1 MNFLEIAKKRFSCR
15 SFHTKEVEDEKIAEI
30 IEAARIAPSAN
41 NAQPWFFYVVKNDKE
56 LLKKVHNS
64 YHREWFNN
72 APVVIVCCANKDE
85 AWERGSDGKNHAD
98 IDISIAV
105 DHITLAATSLGLSTC
120 WVCNFYMDVINDI
133 FNLPKSIEAVALI
146 PIGYSKTEVDIN
158 RFDKTR
164 KTTEGIAKFL

>member
-1 MNFLEIAKKRFSCR
+1 M
-15 SFHTKEVEDEKIAEI
+15 
-30 IEAARIAPSAN
+30 
-41 NAQPWFFYVVKNDKE
+41 
-56 LLKKVHNS
+56 KKVHNS

-72 APVVIVCCANKDE
+72 APAVIVCCANKDE

-105 DHITLAATSLGLSTC
+105 DHITLAATSLGLATC
-120 WVCNFYMDVINDI
+120 WVCNFYMDVINDV
-133 FNLPKSIEAVALI
+133 FSLPKNLEAVALI
-146 PIGYSKTEVDIN
+146 PVGYHKTEADVN